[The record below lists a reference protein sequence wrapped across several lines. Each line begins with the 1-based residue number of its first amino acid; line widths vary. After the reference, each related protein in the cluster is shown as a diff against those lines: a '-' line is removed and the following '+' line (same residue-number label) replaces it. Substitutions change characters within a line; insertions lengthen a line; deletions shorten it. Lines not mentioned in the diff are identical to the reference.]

1 MATQVSLAIA
11 KVLQDGEWHTTA
23 YFVAKAGYLI
33 RPENAYRCYVPH
45 KGGVVSN
52 EKRIESGRTKSVHMF
67 LYRWSQRGHVQRRNV
82 DSKTIEWMIVDK
94 KWLQTYLTEHFIPPF
109 VPPLENGGTKSF
121 DHLIDDL
128 WLDFIKN
135 IEHRSAKDSFKEALV
150 ATIEWSKQKK
160 DP

>member
-1 MATQVSLAIA
+1 M
-11 KVLQDGEWHTTA
+11 KNVLNREGTNLSICFYTE
-23 YFVAKAGYLI
+23 
-33 RPENAYRCYVPH
+33 
-45 KGGVVSN
+45 
-52 EKRIESGRTKSVHMF
+52 
-67 LYRWSQRGHVQRRNV
+67 WSQRGHVQRRNV

-121 DHLIDDL
+121 DQLIDDL

-150 ATIEWSKQKK
+150 ATIEWGKQKN